1 MPNSRSQTEG
11 HLIEVVGLKKYFE
24 TRSSIL
30 ARMRAKARKPIR
42 AVDGVSFHIDR
53 GEGLGLIGESGCG
66 KTTTAMLLLRL
77 INPSAGKI
85 FFDGLEL
92 TSMNARAL
100 RVTRR
105 RMQMVFQDPYESLN
119 PGKRVSSL
127 IAEPLVVHRLG
138 GDNRQRE
145 NMITGI
151 MEQMGLVPAEE
162 LVKRYPHE
170 LSGGQRQRVAIARAL
185 ILQPVFIIADE
196 PTSMLDVSVRA
207 GILNLLRSLRDEM
220 RLGSLFITHDL
231 ALARYMCE
239 RIAVLYNGKIVET
252 AKREDLL
259 VNPIHPY
266 TRALVAVAS
275 SLSEFWTRKQ
285 GLIKELDTDWVE
297 LPDGCCRFHPRCP
310 HQHCDCER
318 QEPELVEVGREHWVA
333 CHRV

>member
-1 MPNSRSQTEG
+1 MPSTSPQAGG
-11 HLIEVVGLKKYFE
+11 HLIEVIGLKKVFE

-30 ARMRAKARKPIR
+30 ARMRAKARKPIL
-42 AVDGVSFHIDR
+42 AVDGISFHIDR

-100 RVTRR
+100 RLARR

-119 PGKRVSSL
+119 PGKSVSSI
-127 IAEPLVVHRLG
+127 IAEPLVVHRLAR
-138 GDNRQRE
+138 DKRQRE
-145 NMITGI
+145 SMITAI
-151 MEQMGLVPAEE
+151 MEQMGLVPAME
-162 LVKRYPHE
+162 LVRRYPHE

-185 ILQPVFIIADE
+185 ILQPEFIIADE

-220 RLGSLFITHDL
+220 QLGSLFITHDL

-239 RIAVLYNGKIVET
+239 RIAVLYNGRIVET
-252 AKREDLL
+252 AEREELL
-259 VNPIHPY
+259 ANPIHPY
-266 TRALVAVAS
+266 TRALIAVAS
-275 SLSEFWTRKQ
+275 SLSEFWAQ
-285 GLIKELDTDWVE
+285 EEQMIKELDTDWVE

-310 HQHCDCER
+310 HQHDDCEQ
-318 QEPELVEVGREHWVA
+318 QEPELVEIGHEHWVA